1 MKPGNRTV
9 LLLTTVFLSLTLI
22 PLYLF
27 PSLPWRLSTGSAL
40 PLPSPPSS
48 RAVAAGGK
56 DSERCDLSKGEWV
69 PDPKAP
75 YYTNESCWAIHENQN
90 CMKYGRPDAGFLRW
104 RWRPDG
110 CELPKFNPAQFLE
123 LVRGKSLAFVGD
135 SVGRNQ
141 MQSLICLLLRVTHA
155 VDASLTQD
163 KMFQRYHFPAHN
175 FTVASLWSP
184 FLVRAQPTEPNGSI
198 LTGLFNLYLD
208 EPDTNWAAEV
218 EEFDIIIVSVGHWFF
233 RPNMYYENGQL
244 VGCHYCQRSN
254 VTDLTRYYG
263 YRMAFRTAF
272 RAFNNLTR
280 FKGTVFLRTFS
291 PAHFEGGEWNR
302 GGDCLRQR
310 PFNRTETR
318 LEGYN
323 LEMYMTQIEELNAA
337 AAEGRKRGIKFRLLD
352 TTEAMLL
359 RPDGHPSRYGH
370 LPNANVILYNDC
382 VHWCLPGPIDTWNDF
397 LLFMMKSEGGRST
410 IKGQSLYNRTSTIR

>member
-27 PSLPWRLSTGSAL
+27 PSLPWRLSTGLAP

-48 RAVAAGGK
+48 RAVAGGGK

-141 MQSLICLLLRVTHA
+141 MQSLICLLLRVC
-155 VDASLTQD
+155 
-163 KMFQRYHFPAHN
+163 
-175 FTVASLWSP
+175 
-184 FLVRAQPTEPNGSI
+184 LVP
-198 LTGLFNLYLD
+198 
-208 EPDTNWAAEV
+208 
-218 EEFDIIIVSVGHWFF
+218 
-233 RPNMYYENGQL
+233 
-244 VGCHYCQRSN
+244 
-254 VTDLTRYYG
+254 
-263 YRMAFRTAF
+263 
-272 RAFNNLTR
+272 
-280 FKGTVFLRTFS
+280 
-291 PAHFEGGEWNR
+291 
-302 GGDCLRQR
+302 
-310 PFNRTETR
+310 
-318 LEGYN
+318 
-323 LEMYMTQIEELNAA
+323 
-337 AAEGRKRGIKFRLLD
+337 
-352 TTEAMLL
+352 
-359 RPDGHPSRYGH
+359 
-370 LPNANVILYNDC
+370 
-382 VHWCLPGPIDTWNDF
+382 
-397 LLFMMKSEGGRST
+397 
-410 IKGQSLYNRTSTIR
+410 